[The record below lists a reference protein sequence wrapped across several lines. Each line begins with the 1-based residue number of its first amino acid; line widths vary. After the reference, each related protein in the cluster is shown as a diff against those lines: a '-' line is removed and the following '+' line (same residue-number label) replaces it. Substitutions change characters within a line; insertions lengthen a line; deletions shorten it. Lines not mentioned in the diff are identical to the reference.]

1 MNRRVKYL
9 LGGMKGVSDDHY
21 MIDILIGDCLIYPTT
36 YSKKFGFSCGDVD
49 SFVQYFDDRFV
60 VGINVQY

>member
-9 LGGMKGVSDDHY
+9 LGSMKRVGDDHY
-21 MIDILIGDCLIYPTT
+21 MIDILIGDCLIYSAT

-49 SFVQYFDDRFV
+49 SSVQCFDDRFIV
-60 VGINVQY
+60 EMNV